1 MHYKESKEKSN
12 KLLKNHTEI
21 NIYEIKNIQIP
32 KELNE
37 TYRLFFEK
45 LTEFEG
51 RKPTNQNYLSIIV
64 DSYIQGLILEELL
77 TEELLKE
84 EFIKQEKEKSK
95 WEIIDIGTGL
105 GIPSIPIILYLKK
118 TKKEIEF
125 YLMEPKQKKVK
136 FLENIK
142 KEFNLEFEIINSD
155 EKSFYSKN
163 RKKFDV
169 VFCRAVF
176 TPPKIFDIFKK
187 FSKNLSFWQYSNSY
201 EEILKKYHNKIKQN
215 NLEIYKIFKYTL
227 ISTHFTI
234 VFKNKYLQ
242 DAN

>member
-21 NIYEIKNIQIP
+21 NIHEIKNIQIP

-37 TYRLFFEK
+37 IYHLFFEK

-51 RKPTNQNYLSIIV
+51 RKPTTQNYLSIIV
-64 DSYIQGLILEELL
+64 DSYIQGLILEEF
-77 TEELLKE
+77 LKE
-84 EFIKQEKEKSK
+84 EFLTEEFKKQEKKSK

-105 GIPSIPIILYLKK
+105 GIPSIPIILYLTK

-125 YLMEPKQKKVK
+125 YLIEPKQKKVK

-142 KEFNLEFEIINSD
+142 KEFNLKFEIINSD

-215 NLEIYKIFKYTL
+215 HLEIHKIFKYTL
-227 ISTHFTI
+227 TSTNFTI

-242 DAN
+242 DVD